1 MNLVTLKRPVMGEPL
16 LPQRAHRTRSRL
28 GALVEACGVS
38 VRGGEPLDE
47 QLNQGVVTSLAA
59 NLALAATSCDRPLLY
74 PECELMAQITGKDIG
89 SV

>member
-16 LPQRAHRTRSRL
+16 LPQTAHRTRSRL

-47 QLNQGVVTSLAA
+47 QLNQGVT
-59 NLALAATSCDRPLLY
+59 RPR
-74 PECELMAQITGKDIG
+74 
-89 SV
+89 